1 MLNIKTLCHEI
12 NDWVI
17 NIRRDLHKTPELG
30 LEEFQ
35 TKKKIIKYLNE
46 IGINYIEYKNHTGI
60 TAY

>member
-35 TKKKIIKYLNE
+35 TKKNIRIIQ
-46 IGINYIEYKNHTGI
+46 G
-60 TAY
+60 